1 MDLGTIAQKLDSASA
16 GVHADDSEGYA
27 TVQTFVDDTRL
38 VWENALKYNPPGT
51 DAAVMASALSTLFE
65 DQLLEQAPMLDL
77 DQAMV
82 SQLQTQMQVR
92 GWCFSVSVFYWL

>member
-1 MDLGTIAQKLDSASA
+1 
-16 GVHADDSEGYA
+16 
-27 TVQTFVDDTRL
+27 
-38 VWENALKYNPPGT
+38 
-51 DAAVMASALSTLFE
+51 MASALSTLFE